1 MGILYLKKIHQVIY
15 HIMIRSEKM
24 KVDEIQKMIDQTEY
38 WDVDILDLK
47 VSYFGDEVEIII
59 DNDENTCWKIVF
71 VSCYKVS
78 YETDANRRNIN
89 KVKEMK
95 EPQLGY
101 FGQDISVCESEEP
114 NFYKITMDLSIMEM
128 IVECKDILI
137 DKISKGNLKLF
148 WKE

>member
-101 FGQDISVCESEEP
+101 FGQDISVCESEET